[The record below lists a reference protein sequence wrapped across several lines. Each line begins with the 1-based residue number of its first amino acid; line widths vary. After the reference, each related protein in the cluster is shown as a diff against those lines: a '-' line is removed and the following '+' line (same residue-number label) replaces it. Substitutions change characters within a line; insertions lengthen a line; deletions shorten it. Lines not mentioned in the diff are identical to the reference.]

1 MPKNLMNNHD
11 DLVDS
16 SENRLIADESS
27 NAKPSPV
34 NDTEEYC
41 SPAFAAG
48 QLVLATF
55 LGTLTAFLWGLA
67 YNAEDRRLK
76 KYGLLAGA
84 VFGWLLAFA
93 AVFLPSTPFDR
104 LWSVG
109 FTLVALVATLL
120 MRFSPRR
127 PKPGWLKLLGLVFVS
142 LVWVFAGLVLALAIQ
157 RG

>member
-1 MPKNLMNNHD
+1 MNNHD
-11 DLVDS
+11 DLINN

-27 NAKPSPV
+27 NAEPSLATPADIQV
-34 NDTEEYC
+34 DY

-67 YNAEDRRLK
+67 YNAENRQHK

-104 LWSVG
+104 LWPVG